1 MFFAWRIR
9 RLTESN
15 WIPIL
20 VAIFAFTSFGT
31 HALPIS
37 SFDCIQL
44 HRGIAGGVW
53 TAIRIIVLGLFSM
66 KPQFE
71 TPAMVWFLA
80 ACIADLL
87 IAVTLV
93 TYLVRYGVF

>member
-1 MFFAWRIR
+1 MEDQATHGVELDPNPGRHLRVYVIR
-9 RLTESN
+9 Y
-15 WIPIL
+15 
-20 VAIFAFTSFGT
+20 AC
-31 HALPIS
+31 PIS

-53 TAIRIIVLGLFSM
+53 TAIRIIVLRLFSM